1 MKNAKGPGSRPGPFV
16 LTPEGAVMQKLN
28 ERTIVRPAERL
39 ALPDGLKPATIELPP
54 VPSRAALAYPWY
66 VRLLLEKAGLIVEA
80 RPLIPSAHLEQ
91 TRRLIAEWGWCK
103 SMDLSPAGRVCV
115 RGAQGVLERAGYVT
129 RDARKAAEGYMQGEL
144 AKAGVR
150 MEFFAWNDL
159 PGTTHGQ
166 VDGLLRAASR
176 RAYEEGR

>member
-1 MKNAKGPGSRPGPFV
+1 VNQLKECTIARPVELPV
-16 LTPEGAVMQKLN
+16 
-28 ERTIVRPAERL
+28 
-39 ALPDGLKPATIELPP
+39 LPDGLNATRLELPP
-54 VPSRAALAYPWY
+54 VPSRAVLAMPWPL
-66 VRLLLEKAGLIVEA
+66 RLLLEKAGLVVEA

-91 TRRLIAEWGWCK
+91 TRRLINEWGWCK
-103 SMDLSPAGRVCV
+103 SMDLSPTGRLCI

-129 RDARKAAEGYMQGEL
+129 RDTRKTAEGYMQKEL

-159 PGTTHGQ
+159 PGTTRQQ
-166 VDGLLRAASR
+166 VDSLLRASGR

>member
-1 MKNAKGPGSRPGPFV
+1 MKTLENRI
-16 LTPEGAVMQKLN
+16 
-28 ERTIVRPAERL
+28 IVRPAEVPV
-39 ALPDGLKPATIELPP
+39 LPGGLNIAPQDLPP
-54 VPSRAALAYPWY
+54 IPSRAALTMPWY
-66 VRLLLEKAGLIVEA
+66 VRLLLEKAGLVVEA
-80 RPLIPSAHLEQ
+80 RPLIPSAHLEH

-103 SMDLSPAGRVCV
+103 SMDLSPTGRLCI

-129 RDARKAAEGYMQGEL
+129 RDTRKAAETYMQNEL

-159 PGTTHGQ
+159 PGTTRGQ
-166 VDGLLRAASR
+166 VDSLLRTACR

>member
-1 MKNAKGPGSRPGPFV
+1 MNELK
-16 LTPEGAVMQKLN
+16 
-28 ERTIVRPAERL
+28 ERTIVRPAQ
-39 ALPDGLKPATIELPP
+39 APVLPDGLTGAPLELPP
-54 VPSRAALAYPWY
+54 VPSRAVLAIPWP
-66 VRLLLEKAGLIVEA
+66 VRLLLEKAGLVVEA
-80 RPLIPSAHLEQ
+80 RPLVPSAHLEQ

-103 SMDLSPAGRVCV
+103 SMDLSPTGRLCI

-129 RDARKAAEGYMQGEL
+129 RDTRKTAETYMQNEL

-159 PGTTHGQ
+159 PGTTRQQ
-166 VDGLLRAASR
+166 VDSLLWASSR

>member
-1 MKNAKGPGSRPGPFV
+1 MNQLK
-16 LTPEGAVMQKLN
+16 
-28 ERTIVRPAERL
+28 ERTITRPVEL
-39 ALPDGLKPATIELPP
+39 PVLPDGLNAAPLELPP
-54 VPSRAALAYPWY
+54 VPSRAVLAMPWPL
-66 VRLLLEKAGLIVEA
+66 RLLLEKAGLVVEA

-91 TRRLIAEWGWCK
+91 TRRLIDEWGWCK
-103 SMDLSPAGRVCV
+103 SMDLSPTGRLCI

-129 RDARKAAEGYMQGEL
+129 RDTRKAAEGYMQREL

-159 PGTTHGQ
+159 PGTTRGQ
-166 VDGLLRAASR
+166 VDSLLRTACR